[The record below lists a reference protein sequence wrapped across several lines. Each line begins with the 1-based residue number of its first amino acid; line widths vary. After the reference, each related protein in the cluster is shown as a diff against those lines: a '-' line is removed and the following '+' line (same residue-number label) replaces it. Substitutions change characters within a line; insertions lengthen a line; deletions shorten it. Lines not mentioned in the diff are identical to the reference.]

1 MDRRLAA
8 YLDQGIKK
16 EVLKMKRILL
26 VLVSILMLALLLP
39 ACAAPPPSEAK
50 VLKLGMSM
58 PLSGP
63 VSFIGLEC
71 QRAGEIAVEE
81 INNAGGFVVGGE
93 RYKWEL
99 IALDDKFN
107 SADALAV
114 AHRLID
120 AEGVKYIVTL
130 ADASHLSIQTIS
142 EPAGVITISYPGTK
156 DVTTPDS
163 PLSFRGT
170 ATFEVTPVNYD
181 WFTRNMPEIKTVMN
195 VITDDKAGE
204 GVQAVSTACAK
215 AFGIETLDS
224 ITYSRATTDFAPVVA
239 KILDAD
245 PDLILFPGT
254 GAPLLIKQARELG
267 YTGHM
272 GGANYINPAWA
283 QQAGAEAVEGIFGAY
298 SDSFTENA
306 PPQIQELEA
315 KFKERHDVGL
325 IIGGMNTYNV
335 IYVLTEAL
343 KKAGTVD
350 TGEVADVMRTQK
362 FDSPFG
368 GQVEFGGKGIYGI
381 DCAMMVPIWIGQFKA
396 GQIEFQ
402 ELIPASEMTT
412 AMEKIMPYYES

>member
-8 YLDQGIKK
+8 YLDQGIEK

-26 VLVSILMLALLLP
+26 VLVSMLMLALLLP
-39 ACAAPPPSEAK
+39 ACAAPGPSEAK

-63 VSFIGLEC
+63 VSSIGLEC
-71 QRAGEIAVEE
+71 KRAGEIAIEE
-81 INNAGGFVVGGE
+81 INVAGGFVVGTE
-93 RYKWEL
+93 RYEWEL

-107 SADALAV
+107 SADALSV

-120 AEGVKYIVTL
+120 AEGVKYIITL
-130 ADASHLSIQTIS
+130 ADATHLSIQTIS
-142 EPAGVITISYPGTK
+142 EDAGVLTISYPGTK

-181 WFTRNMPEIKTVMN
+181 WFTRNLPEIKTVMN
-195 VITDDKAGE
+195 VVTDDKAGE
-204 GVQAVSTACAK
+204 GVKAVSTACAE
-215 AFGIETLDS
+215 AFGLEVLGDV
-224 ITYSRATTDFAPVVA
+224 TYSRETTDFAPVVA
-239 KILDAD
+239 KIIEAD
-245 PDLILFPGT
+245 PDIILFPGT

-267 YTGHM
+267 YEGQM
-272 GGANYINPAWA
+272 AGANYISPYWA
-283 QQAGAEAVEGIFGAY
+283 AIAGAEAVEGIFGAY

-315 KFKERHDVGL
+315 KFKDRYDVGL
-325 IIGGMNTYNV
+325 IMGGMNTYNV

-350 TGEVADVMRTQK
+350 TGKVADVMRTQK

-368 GQVEFGGKGIYGI
+368 GQVQFGGKGIYGH
-381 DCAMMVPIWIGQFKA
+381 DCAMMVPIWIGQFE
-396 GQIEFQ
+396 GGEIQFR

-412 AMEKIMPYYES
+412 AMEKIMPYYKS